1 MDHFANIASIAGFL
15 IAFLTLCAT
24 LNIRGKIDR
33 SLGKQRFLQ
42 QREKLVAQLS
52 ELRTAIRCVDG
63 SGDCTGLDDLLLNLR
78 ELILQLSHYRIW
90 RIGDRVKF
98 KQYISFISKAYNG
111 EKQCSC
117 KEHIM
122 RIDEIV
128 AMVKAQAEV

>member
-1 MDHFANIASIAGFL
+1 MDNLGNIASIAGFI
-15 IAFLTLCAT
+15 IALLTLLAT

-42 QREKLVAQLS
+42 QRNRIVMDLTEI
-52 ELRTAIRCVDG
+52 RGAIRCIEGD
-63 SGDCTGLDDLLLNLR
+63 DCTGLDELLLRLR
-78 ELILQLSHYRIW
+78 ELILQLGHYRIW
-90 RIGDRVKF
+90 RMTDRLKL
-98 KQYISFISKAYNG
+98 KQHTQFISKAYNG
-111 EKQCSC
+111 QKQCSC